1 MPRWS
6 YIRVRMDH
14 TVVVGI
20 YKGASTEPCNSQDEQ
35 YGGISYPSCLY
46 LSRKYLGLPDGE
58 ITHQDVVQHQASKI
72 VISFWMNP
80 TAMARIIDP

>member
-1 MPRWS
+1 MNNTES
-6 YIRVRMDH
+6 YPSTYSVSIH
-14 TVVVGI
+14 AISILYSLVVSNI
-20 YKGASTEPCNSQDEQ
+20 P
-35 YGGISYPSCLY
+35 GISYPSCLY